1 MGLRLTSPKFW
12 DQRPEDVTHLMADA
26 KDAVMLTGWKQN
38 VLGLRSKA
46 HKGCQQRIM
55 VSLTII
61 ITATY
66 IYLVLSMG
74 KRSR

>member
-1 MGLRLTSPKFW
+1 
-12 DQRPEDVTHLMADA
+12 MADA
-26 KDAVMLTGWKQN
+26 KDVVMLTGWRQN
-38 VLGLRSKA
+38 VLGLGSKA
-46 HKGCQQRIM
+46 HKECQQRIM

-74 KRSR
+74 KRPR